1 MKRVRLYKGSEKPC
15 FLGQCVTDRKGDANM
30 VYGQKYWAIPLNH
43 LIKTMPL
50 MLFFWS
56 WPGKLVSSFSEGKL

>member
-1 MKRVRLYKGSEKPC
+1 MKRVGLYKGSEK
-15 FLGQCVTDRKGDANM
+15 LDQCVTDRKDDANM

-50 MLFFWS
+50 KLFCWS
-56 WPGKLVSSFSEGKL
+56 WPD

>member
-1 MKRVRLYKGSEKPC
+1 MKRVGLYKGSEKPC
-15 FLGQCVTDRKGDANM
+15 FLDQCVTDRKGDANM

-50 MLFFWS
+50 KLFCWS
-56 WPGKLVSSFSEGKL
+56 WPD